1 MSNTK
6 TPWMATQSSI
16 PGSRD
21 WIVMGGGH
29 FRDLAAVCM
38 VGIDGDYPAQKNA
51 ERIVACVNALDGIQ
65 KPEEFMHNLQ
75 KTLQEALSAL
85 EDATQYVDAS
95 GGERTAYEY
104 EAKAIRATL
113 REMEGIDEKR

>member
-1 MSNTK
+1 MSTN
-6 TPWMATQSSI
+6 TPWMTMQSSI

-29 FRDLAAVCM
+29 FRDLAAVCI
-38 VGIDGDYPAQKNA
+38 VGIDGHYPAQQNA
-51 ERIVACVNALDGIQ
+51 QRIVECVNAFSGIK
-65 KPEEFMHNLQ
+65 KPEVFMRDLR
-75 KTLQEALSAL
+75 KTLEQSLSAL

-95 GGERTAYEY
+95 GGEKTAYEY
-104 EAKAIRATL
+104 EMKAVRATL

>member
-38 VGIDGDYPAQKNA
+38 VGIDGNYPAQQNA
-51 ERIVACVNALDGIQ
+51 QRIVECVNALNGIK
-65 KPEEFMHNLQ
+65 KPDEFMRDLQ
-75 KTLQEALSAL
+75 KALQEALSAL

-95 GGERTAYEY
+95 GGERTAYEH
-104 EAKAIRATL
+104 EMKAIRALL
-113 REMEGIDEKR
+113 RETEGIDEKR